1 MLDPFVF
8 VGADGRVLS
17 GDTPERAS
25 LDLGVNA
32 SLKRWIPAD
41 LRLRVENALD
51 RQYSDVKGFPA
62 LGREVRIGVTVN
74 P

>member
-1 MLDPFVF
+1 M
-8 VGADGRVLS
+8 LS

-32 SLKRWIPAD
+32 SLSRWIPAD
-41 LRLRVENALD
+41 VRLRVDNALD
-51 RQYSDVKGFPA
+51 RRYSDVKGFPA
-62 LGREVRIGVTVN
+62 LGRAFRVGLTVN

>member
-1 MLDPFVF
+1 VD
-8 VGADGRVLS
+8 ADGRILS

-32 SLKRWIPAD
+32 SLARWIPAD

-51 RQYSDVKGFPA
+51 RRYSDVKGFPD
-62 LGREVRIGVTVN
+62 LGRSFRVGLTVN